1 MSEVVTENFG
11 GYYNNI
17 TLLYKFQTNDNCR
30 SIILRHAAA
39 AGASADDDAAAVVA
53 AAAAADAAGCCW
65 LLLAAAGCCWLLAAA
80 AAGRWCCYPQD
91 LKHRKSLD
99 NSNCSTYT

>member
-1 MSEVVTENFG
+1 VGITTTQLYYTNFRQ
-11 GYYNNI
+11 I
-17 TLLYKFQTNDNCR
+17 TIAVQLFSVMPPLPVPPPMMMLL
-30 SIILRHAAA
+30 L
-39 AGASADDDAAAVVA
+39 
-53 AAAAADAAGCCW
+53 
-65 LLLAAAGCCWLLAAA
+65 LLLLLLMLLAAAGCCWLLAAA